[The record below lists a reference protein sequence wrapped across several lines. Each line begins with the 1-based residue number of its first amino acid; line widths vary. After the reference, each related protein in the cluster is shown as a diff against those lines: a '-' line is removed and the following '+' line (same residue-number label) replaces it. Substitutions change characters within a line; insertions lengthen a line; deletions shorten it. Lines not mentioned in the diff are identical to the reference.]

1 MMSCG
6 QNRNL
11 LAAYLDGEVQ
21 SEQGNALEQHLRT
34 CTECAAE
41 VASMLSVRRAMR
53 AAKTRFTP
61 SAQFRQRIQTQ
72 LAPKHR
78 SFRAFGFLPVALAAL
93 AFLVVAL
100 VWSHQN
106 TLRADAFREVADLHT
121 GDLAS
126 TNPYDVV
133 SSDRHTVKPWFQG
146 HIPFAFNLP
155 EFTGTEFTL
164 LGGRLVYLHQ
174 QPAAQVVVG
183 MRQHKISV
191 LILQDSGADRNRVSA
206 LNRRRRAK
214 FFQCRDMAGSRVAFL
229 CGRRCRQAGNR
240 AAGASAQE
248 RESIEMSS
256 PGHWRKKVGTGY

>member
-1 MMSCG
+1 MMPCG
-6 QNRNL
+6 QDRDM
-11 LAAYLDGEVQ
+11 LAVYLDGELQV
-21 SEQGNALEQHLRT
+21 EQGNALEQHLRT

-41 VASMLSVRRAMR
+41 VAGMMCARRAMR

-61 SAQFRQRIQTQ
+61 SAQFRQKMQSQI
-72 LAPKHR
+72 APKR
-78 SFRAFGFLPVALAAL
+78 RGFGSFGFLPLALAAL
-93 AFLVVAL
+93 AIFVVAL

-106 TLRADAFREVADLHT
+106 TLQADAFREVADLHT

-126 TNPYDVV
+126 ANPYDVV

-191 LILQDSGADRNRVSA
+191 LILQDSSALATAFPLSTGADVRNSFNTETWSNHGLR
-206 LNRRRRAK
+206 
-214 FFQCRDMAGSRVAFL
+214 FFVIGDAEKA
-229 CGRRCRQAGNR
+229 
-240 AAGASAQE
+240 
-248 RESIEMSS
+248 
-256 PGHWRKKVGTGY
+256 

>member
-6 QNRNL
+6 QDRNL

-41 VASMLSVRRAMR
+41 VACMLSVRRAMR

-78 SFRAFGFLPVALAAL
+78 NFRTLGFLPVALAAL
-93 AFLVVAL
+93 AILVVAL

-164 LGGRLVYLHQ
+164 LGGRLVYLYQ

-191 LILQDSGADRNRVSA
+191 LILQDSSAMGTAFPLSTGLDTQNSFNVETWRDHGLRFFVVGDADKPEIERLAQALKSA
-206 LNRRRRAK
+206 N
-214 FFQCRDMAGSRVAFL
+214 Q
-229 CGRRCRQAGNR
+229 
-240 AAGASAQE
+240 
-248 RESIEMSS
+248 
-256 PGHWRKKVGTGY
+256 